1 MINQWWLVNN
11 HFVVFSYHFWFHATR
26 CFVCSGCW
34 PRLRSPVE
42 SHRSPPVQ
50 VPSRM
55 ERRLDGSTPNCW
67 GFLPKAQRPS
77 QLPFKTPDAK
87 KPNELFVTNV
97 VFAWVLMLTLSLL
110 KVGEWGLW
118 CMECSCSDAYW
129 DKAPPNQP
137 GGERVRVVSA
147 GGTGARLQKCHQ

>member
-87 KPNELFVTNV
+87 KTQWAFRHKCCLRLSFDANFKSVESR
-97 VFAWVLMLTLSLL
+97 WVGTLMYGMLL
-110 KVGEWGLW
+110 RRRLLGQSAAESTWRRA
-118 CMECSCSDAYW
+118 CPC
-129 DKAPPNQP
+129 
-137 GGERVRVVSA
+137 RVR
-147 GGTGARLQKCHQ
+147 RRDWC